1 MADRRFP
8 PPVVV
13 AELEACFIDQ
23 SGIGT
28 CSLFGATGAGAVGVG
43 RGRGSGGGATCGI
56 GSGGTGLCCRACART
71 GAATSSKKDR
81 AHLAALNSFACKTV
95 LLWRRRND
103 SRNNGRA

>member
-56 GSGGTGLCCRACART
+56 RQWWNRPLLPRVR
-71 GAATSSKKDR
+71 KDR
-81 AHLAALNSFACKTV
+81 RS
-95 LLWRRRND
+95 D
-103 SRNNGRA
+103 Q